1 MSRPHSSVLGWL
13 GRRFSGLV
21 PAGSGPVVVECLAGL
36 LLLVEAVALV
46 LYWHSIPPALEVLLW
61 VQWLAVLVGL
71 RVRGFFL
78 LFGPVLYYD
87 LVRAA
92 RRPRQIILRCVY
104 AFLLLFL
111 ICWIYLMWVMDRPG
125 GEVSAQQMTV
135 FASSFFY
142 MFISV
147 QFIAVVILTP
157 AFTAGAIAEEK
168 DRKTL
173 EFILATDL
181 RNREIVLSKLASRFA
196 NLTLLLLTGVPIL
209 SALQF
214 FGGVDPNLTI
224 AGFAATVLTMASLA
238 GLGIFCSV
246 QARKPR
252 DAIAL
257 TYLTAAAYL
266 ILSTFA
272 YFGTFIA
279 GKAGVVLTPSWISAT
294 LPQEL
299 AEWFA
304 AGNII
309 VALVRLV
316 ETVGPSGGTVDKVL
330 PELLT
335 GYAVFHGLVA
345 VVMPLWATARLRSV
359 AMSEHESKPRKSRN
373 PTLPTRVLRR
383 PRVGS
388 HPMLWKEI
396 FAEPGMRLHW
406 LGRIAVALVVL
417 GSFAPA
423 FLIFYFTI
431 LDPPGGGA
439 SSFQHLSEGMNIW
452 VRIVGPVAG
461 SLTLLAVGVRAA
473 GSITG
478 ERDKHTLDELLT
490 SPLTSQAIL
499 FAKWLGSIVS
509 VRAGWVWLGLIWGAA
524 LLTAG
529 MNPLALPPLVA
540 AWVVYAAVFA
550 GIGVWFSMTCSTSF
564 RSTLW
569 TLATILLV
577 SGGHWLIMALFVYAP
592 LAALGGRSRVV
603 NELAE
608 WLADLEVGQT
618 PPVVFGF
625 LAFRLEDFDQPYNRQ
640 IFTRIFG
647 CCLWGIVI
655 WGGAAV
661 ALYALGSL
669 RFRVLTN
676 RQGLL
681 HPEVRM
687 PRRAAAVKP
696 KPAEEERLDVLPAEE
711 ERLDVLPAET
721 ANGAAPVVSE
731 KVGEPPG

>member
-21 PAGSGPVVVECLAGL
+21 PPDSRPVVVECLAGL
-36 LLLVEAVALV
+36 LLLVEAVVLV
-46 LYWHSIPPALEVLLW
+46 LYWRSIPPALEILLW

-214 FGGVDPNLTI
+214 FGGVDPNLTV

-304 AGNII
+304 AGNIL
-309 VALVRLV
+309 VAIVRLM
-316 ETVGPSGGTVDKVL
+316 ETVGLGGGTVDKVL

-345 VVMPLWATARLRSV
+345 VLMPLWATARLRSV

-406 LGRIAVALVVL
+406 LGRIAVAFVVL

-431 LDPPGGGA
+431 IDPPGGT
-439 SSFQHLSEGMNIW
+439 SSFKHLSEGMNIW
-452 VRIVGPVAG
+452 VRMVGPVAG

-473 GSITG
+473 GSING
-478 ERDKHTLDELLT
+478 ERDKHTFDELLT

-509 VRAGWVWLGLIWGAA
+509 VRWGWVWLGLIWGAA
-524 LLTAG
+524 LLTEG
-529 MNPLALPPLVA
+529 MNPLALPVLVA
-540 AWVVYAAVFA
+540 AWLAYAAVFA
-550 GIGVWFSMTCSTSF
+550 GIGVWFSMTCGTSF
-564 RSTLW
+564 RATLW
-569 TLATILLV
+569 TLSTILLV
-577 SGGHWLIMALFVYAP
+577 SGGHWLVMALFVYAP
-592 LAALGGRSRVV
+592 LAALGGRSKVV
-603 NELAE
+603 SDLAE
-608 WLADLEVGQT
+608 WLAHLELGQT
-618 PPVVFGF
+618 PPVVFGI
-625 LAFRLEDFDQPYNRQ
+625 LAFRLDDFDQPYNRH
-640 IFTRIFG
+640 IFLRIVI
-647 CCLWGIVI
+647 CCLWGIVL

-661 ALYALGSL
+661 VLYVLGSL

-687 PRRAAAVKP
+687 PRRAAPVKP
-696 KPAEEERLDVLPAEE
+696 KPAEE

-731 KVGEPPG
+731 KVAEPPG